1 MIKDF
6 LGEKTGPEDQGTKR
20 VLKAFL
26 GMGEEQD
33 PATPIYESQAGGVVE
48 LMKDLKTK
56 LIEEKTA
63 LEQQEIKSV
72 GAFNMIAQTLTD
84 QIATMTA
91 SRDRKMSAKQ
101 TAEKTSASS
110 SGQKADTAAAKA
122 ADEEYLKELQLDC
135 AVKAKEFEAKQKL
148 RA

>member
-56 LIEEKTA
+56 LVEEKTA

-72 GAFNMIAQTLTD
+72 GAHNMIAQTLTD
-84 QIATMTA
+84 QIAT
-91 SRDRKMSAKQ
+91 RDKKISDKQ
-101 TAEKTSASS
+101 YAEKSSAQAA
-110 SGQKADTAAAKA
+110 GQKVDTANA
-122 ADEEYLKELQLDC
+122 
-135 AVKAKEFEAKQKL
+135 
-148 RA
+148 